1 MDDSAKQRE
10 LLARGDKARA
20 ILESELW
27 LDAWKD
33 FEGFIFEQFTKTESR
48 NVELLAHWKRM
59 HVCGLQL
66 RTFFESAIKDGK
78 FAASNIEFEE
88 QENRFKKAVRKLVA

>member
-1 MDDSAKQRE
+1 MDDATKQRE

-20 ILESELW
+20 IVESELW
-27 LDAWKD
+27 QDAWKD

-66 RTFFESAIKDGK
+66 RKFFEGAMIDGK

-88 QENRFKKAVRKLVA
+88 QQSRLHKVAKLFK